1 MLALRQRGDRFGGG
15 LPVSGDFGNEPQT
28 VWTMPTPVGRGAYQD
43 IGGDHGVGQHAPSKP
58 LPNAPSPAPAAPTMP
73 HAPAPAPAP
82 AQQPGGPPPGAF
94 TI

>member
-1 MLALRQRGDRFGGG
+1 MIA
-15 LPVSGDFGNEPQT
+15 

-43 IGGDHGVGQHAPSKP
+43 IGGDNGVEQHAPSKP

-73 HAPAPAPAP
+73 HPHPAP
-82 AQQPGGPPPGAF
+82 AQQPGAPPPGAF